1 MKLLLDTSIL
11 IDVLRLRNQ
20 RREWLAELVRGGHSL
35 STTTLNIAEIYAG
48 MRPAEE
54 GRTEALLSGLELYEL
69 DASSARLA
77 GRLKN
82 TWARKGHTL
91 TLADTIVAAVAIE
104 RGLPTAVKGRK
115 PESPLARTREC
126 HRHSGAWRCR
136 SDPVLWR
143 LVAAAI
149 HLNN

>member
-20 RREWLAELVRGGHSL
+20 RNEWLAELVRGGHTF

-48 MRPAEE
+48 LRPAEK
-54 GRTEALLSGLELYEL
+54 GRTEALLSGLELCEL
-69 DASSARLA
+69 TGTSARLA

-91 TLADTIVAAVAIE
+91 TAIAIE
-104 RGLPTAVKGRK
+104 RGCALLTDNRK
-115 PESPLARTREC
+115 DFPMPEVQLYPQ
-126 HRHSGAWRCR
+126 
-136 SDPVLWR
+136 P
-143 LVAAAI
+143 
-149 HLNN
+149 